1 MTCEG
6 LGCSYTQRSM
16 SACGRF
22 VKMRPHITHSLHLAH
37 CLIAATAA
45 ALGSGYL
52 HPAPLVAHIE
62 IRFFALELSSAPHRH
77 LAAWQHRS
85 IQIQDNGRHRLPRA
99 QA

>member
-1 MTCEG
+1 MICEG

-45 ALGSGYL
+45 ALGSGYM

-62 IRFFALELSSAPHRH
+62 IRFFALELSSAPHPH
-77 LAAWQHRS
+77 LAVWC
-85 IQIQDNGRHRLPRA
+85 RHSTES
-99 QA
+99 QVNSSH